1 MPLQM
6 LHMPFLLACLATGAA
21 ATFSNMAATR
31 TVTIS
36 NTAPRTSPSGAILD
50 AHDGKVTLHAGV
62 FYWHAMSY
70 GGCTEPAGPNG
81 CADWAAPEACGFR
94 YDHNVSLLT
103 STDLVHWSEPT
114 TVFSVA
120 RDLGVPGAVVYAP
133 KVLRRSD
140 GTWVLWVNWNT
151 VRKGFNGSGSP
162 WAQSYYATATAPS
175 PAGPFVVATLRVNS
189 RYASVGDLNLLSS
202 GGAEAYVI
210 YTGNLAPSYTSRFVM
225 SVEQL
230 TADWT
235 DSLGAAASSGPIDAA
250 VLSVEGPAAF
260 RTPDGT
266 YHAVYGK
273 TCCFC
278 ADGTRAL
285 SEYTAAHPLGP
296 WVLQGVVGDTYLGA
310 QSTDIFAYAD
320 GAGQPA
326 FLFYGNRWQSS
337 PDGTKGHDFTLW
349 APVTFDAR
357 GTMAPLQRLD
367 SFNVTL
373 RMDGDSEWF
382 EGPNGETQWER
393 PGSV

>member
-1 MPLQM
+1 MLQALFCAQGLAQALLDSPLN
-6 LHMPFLLACLATGAA
+6 AA
-21 ATFSNMAATR
+21 S

-36 NTAPRTSPSGAILD
+36 NSAPRTSPSGAILD
-50 AHDGKVTLHAGV
+50 AHDGKVTLHAGT

-81 CADWAAPEACGFR
+81 CADWAAPQACGFR
-94 YDHNVSLLT
+94 YDHNVSLFT

-114 TVFSVA
+114 TVFSA
-120 RDLGVPGAVVYAP
+120 ASDLGVPGAVVYAP
-133 KVLRRSD
+133 KVLRRGD

-175 PAGPFVVATLRVNS
+175 PEGPFVLATLRVNS
-189 RYASVGDLNLLSS
+189 RYASVGDLNLFSS

-210 YTGNLAPSYTSRFVM
+210 YTGNLAPSYSSRFVM

-278 ADGTRAL
+278 ANGTRAL
-285 SEYTAAHPLGP
+285 TEYTAAHPLGP
-296 WVLQGVVGDTYLGA
+296 WSRQGVVGDIYLGA
-310 QSTDIFAYAD
+310 QSTDVFAYAN

-326 FLFYGNRWQSS
+326 FLYYGNRWQTS
-337 PDGTKGHDFTLW
+337 PDETKGHDFTLW
-349 APVTFDAR
+349 APVTFGAR
-357 GTMAPLQRLD
+357 GAMEAIQRLD
-367 SFNVTL
+367 CFNITL
-373 RMDGDSEWF
+373 PQR
-382 EGPNGETQWER
+382 QL
-393 PGSV
+393 